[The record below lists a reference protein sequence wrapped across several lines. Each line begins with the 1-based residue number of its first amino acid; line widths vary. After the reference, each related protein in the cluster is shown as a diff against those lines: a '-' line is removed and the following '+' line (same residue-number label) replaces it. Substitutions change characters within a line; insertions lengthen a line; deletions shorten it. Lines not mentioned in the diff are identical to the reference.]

1 MKSGRRDFPDIA
13 QTESRRFLGDIDE
26 EFLAEMTGR
35 KPAPGFNSGV
45 TRFQKNRD
53 ANNKSKTMQ
62 NYDSSKPI
70 LEL

>member
-45 TRFQKNRD
+45 TRF
-53 ANNKSKTMQ
+53 
-62 NYDSSKPI
+62 
-70 LEL
+70 